1 MVRIVI
7 DPAGSLLTPPGIA
20 ADLAEQGSDGD
31 FLRSIVKVTNPD
43 RYNLT
48 VGDYFL

>member
-1 MVRIVI
+1 VSLAER
-7 DPAGSLLTPPGIA
+7 DPAGHY
-20 ADLAEQGSDGD
+20 
-31 FLRSIVKVTNPD
+31 LRSIIKVTNPD